1 MGSMINLRVIN
12 EYEQATFFTGGHA
25 HGAVFGPRGNIAL
38 GSILYCVPH
47 VIEPKDWCPVLVRT
61 AFWGMNGGICLMMM
75 LSMLPPGLYQF
86 YQNIHYGKW
95 HTHSGGI
102 VEDEMIQK
110 LIIRKLMP

>member
-1 MGSMINLRVIN
+1 VGGLALADILLTLDAWEHTQVVLGAGLMGSMINLRVIN

-61 AFWGMNGGICLMMM
+61 AW
-75 LSMLPPGLYQF
+75 
-86 YQNIHYGKW
+86 
-95 HTHSGGI
+95 
-102 VEDEMIQK
+102 
-110 LIIRKLMP
+110 

>member
-1 MGSMINLRVIN
+1 MINLRVIS
-12 EYEQATFFTGGHA
+12 EYGQATFFTGGHA
-25 HGAVFGPRGNIAL
+25 QGAMFGLRGNIAL
-38 GSILYCVPH
+38 GSILYCVAH

-75 LSMLPPGLYQF
+75 LSMLPPGLSQF

-95 HTHSGGI
+95 HTKSGGI

>member
-1 MGSMINLRVIN
+1 MGSMINLRVIS
-12 EYEQATFFTGGHA
+12 EYGQATFFTGGHA
-25 HGAVFGPRGNIAL
+25 QGAMFGLRGNIAL
-38 GSILYCVPH
+38 GSILYCVAH

-61 AFWGMNGGICLMMM
+61 AFWGM
-75 LSMLPPGLYQF
+75 LSMLPPGLSQF
-86 YQNIHYGKW
+86 YQNINYGKW